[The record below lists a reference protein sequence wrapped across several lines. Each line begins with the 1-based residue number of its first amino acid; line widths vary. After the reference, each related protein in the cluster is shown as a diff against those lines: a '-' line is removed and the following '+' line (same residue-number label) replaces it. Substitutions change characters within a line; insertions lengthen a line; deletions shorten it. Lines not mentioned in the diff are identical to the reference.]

1 MVAVRLSQQEQLY
14 HCHGRATN
22 ATATG
27 PLNVNNCTPDCANGT
42 NVQYPIQMS
51 ASNPQHC
58 NVAVYKQ
65 YSSVSQQKKAYVF
78 NKIQLKALS
87 GNPHPISWALRR
99 LFHRF
104 VALASTCFRSN
115 STIDISVCQPCSVC
129 GDK

>member
-27 PLNVNNCTPDCANGT
+27 TLNVNNCTPDCANGT

-87 GNPHPISWALRR
+87 GNPPSYLMG
-99 LFHRF
+99 
-104 VALASTCFRSN
+104 STQ
-115 STIDISVCQPCSVC
+115 TLPPVC
-129 GDK
+129 GPCLHLLPLQQHHRHLRLPALLRLR